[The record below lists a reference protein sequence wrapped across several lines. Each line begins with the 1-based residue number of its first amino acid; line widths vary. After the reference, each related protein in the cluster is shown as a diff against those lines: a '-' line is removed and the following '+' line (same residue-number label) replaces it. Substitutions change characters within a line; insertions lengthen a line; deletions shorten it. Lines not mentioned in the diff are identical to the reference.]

1 MLDAK
6 AFLFDLNGTMV
17 DDMLYH
23 IKSWHTILNELGA
36 QISLEKTKTECYGKN
51 DELLERVFPNRFTI
65 EEKKKLSFA
74 KEQKYQEE
82 YFPNLQLLPGLGAFL
97 KMGQANNIAMAIGS
111 AAIRL
116 NIDFVIDNLKIRDY
130 YGAIV
135 SADDV
140 LISKPHPETF
150 LSCAAKLQIEPADC
164 IVFED
169 AVKGVEAALNANM
182 RCVVLTTMH
191 HAEEF
196 ANFPNVIK
204 IIKDYTELYQTN

>member
-1 MLDAK
+1 
-6 AFLFDLNGTMV
+6 
-17 DDMLYH
+17 
-23 IKSWHTILNELGA
+23 LGA

-51 DELLERVFPNRFTI
+51 DELLERVFPNRFTL
-65 EEKKKLSFA
+65 EEKKKFSFA

-82 YFPNLQLLPGLGAFL
+82 YFPNLQLLPGLDAFL
-97 KMGQANNIAMAIGS
+97 KMGKANSIGMAIGS
-111 AAIRL
+111 AAMRL

-130 YGAIV
+130 FGAIV

-140 LISKPHPETF
+140 VISKPNPETF
-150 LSCAAKLQIEPADC
+150 LSCAHQLQIQPADC

-169 AVKGVEAALNANM
+169 APKGVEAALNANM

-196 ANFPNVIK
+196 AHYPNVVK
-204 IIKDYTELYQTN
+204 IIKDYTEL

>member
-1 MLDAK
+1 
-6 AFLFDLNGTMV
+6 
-17 DDMLYH
+17 
-23 IKSWHTILNELGA
+23 
-36 QISLEKTKTECYGKN
+36 
-51 DELLERVFPNRFTI
+51 
-65 EEKKKLSFA
+65 
-74 KEQKYQEE
+74 
-82 YFPNLQLLPGLGAFL
+82 
-97 KMGQANNIAMAIGS
+97 MGQTNNISMAIGS

-130 YGAIV
+130 FGAIV

-150 LSCAAKLQIEPADC
+150 LSCAAKLQIDPADC

-182 RCVVLTTMH
+182 RCIVLTTMH

>member
-51 DELLERVFPNRFTI
+51 DELLERIFPNRFTI

-82 YFPNLQLLPGLGAFL
+82 YFPNLHLLPGLESFL
-97 KMGQANNIAMAIGS
+97 KMGKTNKISMAIGS
-111 AAIRL
+111 AAIQF
-116 NIDFVIDNLKIRDY
+116 NIDFVLDNLKIRDY
-130 YGAIV
+130 FGAIV

-182 RCVVLTTMH
+182 RCIVLTTMH
-191 HAEEF
+191 HADEF
-196 ANFPNVIK
+196 AHLPNVVK
-204 IIKDYTELYQTN
+204 IIKDYTEL

>member
-82 YFPNLQLLPGLGAFL
+82 YFPNLHLLPGLESFL
-97 KMGQANNIAMAIGS
+97 KMGKTNKISMAIGS
-111 AAIRL
+111 AAIQF
-116 NIDFVIDNLKIRDY
+116 NIDFVLDNLKIRDY
-130 YGAIV
+130 FGAIV

-182 RCVVLTTMH
+182 RCIVLTTMH
-191 HAEEF
+191 HADEF
-196 ANFPNVIK
+196 AHFPNVVK
-204 IIKDYTELYQTN
+204 IIKDYAEL

>member
-23 IKSWHTILNELGA
+23 IKSWHAILNELGA

-82 YFPNLQLLPGLGAFL
+82 YFPNLQLLPGLDAFL

-130 YGAIV
+130 FGAIV

-150 LSCAAKLQIEPADC
+150 LSCAAKLLIEPADC

-182 RCVVLTTMH
+182 RCIVLTTMH

-196 ANFPNVIK
+196 VHFPNVIK

>member
-82 YFPNLQLLPGLGAFL
+82 YFPNLQLLPGLDAFL
-97 KMGQANNIAMAIGS
+97 KMGQANNISMAIGS
-111 AAIRL
+111 AAIQF
-116 NIDFVIDNLKIRDY
+116 NIDFVLDNLKIRDY
-130 YGAIV
+130 FGAIV

-140 LISKPHPETF
+140 LVSKPHPETF

-182 RCVVLTTMH
+182 RCIVLTTMH
-191 HAEEF
+191 HADEF
-196 ANFPNVIK
+196 SHFPNVVK
-204 IIKDYTELYQTN
+204 IIKDYTEL

>member
-23 IKSWHTILNELGA
+23 IKSWHAILNELGA

-82 YFPNLQLLPGLGAFL
+82 YFPNLQLLPGLDAFL
-97 KMGQANNIAMAIGS
+97 
-111 AAIRL
+111 RYFYL
-116 NIDFVIDNLKIRDY
+116 NLQNLITHV
-130 YGAIV
+130 GCQGFSI
-135 SADDV
+135 
-140 LISKPHPETF
+140 
-150 LSCAAKLQIEPADC
+150 
-164 IVFED
+164 
-169 AVKGVEAALNANM
+169 
-182 RCVVLTTMH
+182 
-191 HAEEF
+191 
-196 ANFPNVIK
+196 
-204 IIKDYTELYQTN
+204 

>member
-65 EEKKKLSFA
+65 EEKKKLSLA

-97 KMGQANNIAMAIGS
+97 NMGQANNIAMAIGS

-130 YGAIV
+130 FGAIV

-150 LSCAAKLQIEPADC
+150 LSCAAKLQIDPADC

-182 RCVVLTTMH
+182 RCIVLTTMH